1 MNPDAILS
9 AGSLN
14 AIRGG
19 ESTSETLK
27 DAIERLKKEKPKLE
41 IPEEPI
47 VSPCDNA

>member
-19 ESTSETLK
+19 ESTSETK
-27 DAIERLKKEKPKLE
+27 DYNIINL
-41 IPEEPI
+41 
-47 VSPCDNA
+47 